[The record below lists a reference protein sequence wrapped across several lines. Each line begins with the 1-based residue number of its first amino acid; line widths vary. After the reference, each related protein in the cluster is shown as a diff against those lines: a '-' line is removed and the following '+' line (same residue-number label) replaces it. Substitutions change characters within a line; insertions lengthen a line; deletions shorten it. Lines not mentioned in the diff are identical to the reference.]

1 MFRQDDEP
9 CFWPGTQRQG
19 DLARQAKARTAIRNP
34 DQVLTEAV
42 PRLCLATDCTGEVI
56 RRIGM
61 RVIDMCE
68 RQEPMQQC
76 LDGGARTARF
86 REAVS
91 EVVDHLGVAHPL
103 TF

>member
-9 CFWPGTQRQG
+9 CVWPGTQRQG
-19 DLARQAKARTAIRNP
+19 DLARQAKAWTAIRNP
-34 DQVLTEAV
+34 DQVITEAV
-42 PRLCLATDCTGEVI
+42 PRLCLAIRCAGEVI

-68 RQEPMQQC
+68 RQEPMQKG
-76 LDGGARTARF
+76 LDGGTRAARL

-91 EVVDHLGVAHPL
+91 KVVHHLGVAHPL